1 MDDNANDKKR
11 VILDNDQEEVYEN
24 PPHIFY
30 CLCGQMALI
39 LGKNQSFLYDIFYRK
54 SFLDCALEYLPLRKR
69 DQARVINSKQHAHK
83 KFCKDEDTPAYIR
96 RKYDV

>member
-24 PPHIFY
+24 PPHIFF

-39 LGKNQSFLYDIFYRK
+39 LGKNRYYYLIFQIEDY
-54 SFLDCALEYLPLRKR
+54 LIDCALEYLPLRKR
-69 DQARVINSKQHAHK
+69 DRARVIDSKQHAHK

-96 RKYDV
+96 RK

>member
-1 MDDNANDKKR
+1 MDDNPNDKKP

-39 LGKNQSFLYDIFYRK
+39 LGKNK
-54 SFLDCALEYLPLRKR
+54 SFFTIFHKKFCLDCGLEYLPLRQR
-69 DQARVINSKQHAHK
+69 DRARVIDSKQHAHRR
-83 KFCKDEDTPAYIR
+83 FCKDEDTPAYIR
-96 RKYDV
+96 RK